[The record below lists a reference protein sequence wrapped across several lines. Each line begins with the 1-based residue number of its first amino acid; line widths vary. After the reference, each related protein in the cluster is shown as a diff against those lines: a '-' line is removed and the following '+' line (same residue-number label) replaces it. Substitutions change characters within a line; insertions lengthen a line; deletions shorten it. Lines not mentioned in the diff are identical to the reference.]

1 MSEKSVQAKGICK
14 RYKSLFGSAKMVL
27 NGISL
32 DIDKGEIFGLLG
44 PNGSG
49 KTTLISIFSTLIYPE
64 EGSLFILG
72 LNARRDRGEI
82 RKIINIST
90 AKPNFPWSLTV
101 RENLIHYGMLYGLY
115 GSALTRTVDD
125 QIDAFELGE
134 FRDLKFENLSTGLK
148 QRLSLAKAMLN
159 HPCLLFLDE
168 PTTGLDPDM
177 SAKIHDL
184 IRRIHEEDEISV
196 IMSTHYM
203 PEAELLCDRIAF
215 LRNGDIAA
223 LDTPQNLKNHLG
235 LGERVRIRY
244 SGRADLEALR
254 RMEGIIGLNVKP
266 GIVNGPVKEQAK
278 GRIPEQVN
286 RELDGQLL
294 EQVNRELDGQLIEQ
308 VNRQL
313 DGGVKSEVDILI
325 DRHEDSLDRILK
337 SFRDARILDV
347 DIEEPDLE
355 DVFIELA
362 R

>member
-14 RYKSLFGSAKMVL
+14 SYKSLFGSAKTVL
-27 NGISL
+27 EGISL
-32 DIDKGEIFGLLG
+32 DIDRGEIFGLLG

-64 EGSLFILG
+64 KGSLSILG

-90 AKPNFPWSLTV
+90 AKPNFPWSLTI
-101 RENLIHYGMLYGLY
+101 RENLVHYGMLYGLY
-115 GSALTRTVDD
+115 GSGLNRTVED

-134 FRDLKFENLSTGLK
+134 YRDVKFENLSTGLK

-159 HPCLLFLDE
+159 HPRLLFLDE

-177 SAKIHDL
+177 SAKTHDL
-184 IRRIHEEDEISV
+184 IRRIHAEEEISV

-215 LRNGDIAA
+215 LRNGEVAA

-235 LGERVRIRY
+235 LGKWVRITYR
-244 SGRADLEALR
+244 GEANLDALGALEGVLA
-254 RMEGIIGLNVKP
+254 
-266 GIVNGPVKEQAK
+266 VNGKA
-278 GRIPEQVN
+278 RIVDGGA
-286 RELDGQLL
+286 DGQVAK
-294 EQVNRELDGQLIEQ
+294 QVGGQVDREVD
-308 VNRQL
+308 R
-313 DGGVKSEVDILI
+313 EVDILI
-325 DRHEDSLDRILK
+325 DRNEDSLDRILK
-337 SFRDARILDV
+337 SFLDAKILDI

-355 DVFIELA
+355 DVFLELA